1 MAQGGTEGLRYGTA
15 PSPERGLSSQDF
27 LPQPLIKALIA
38 RKNAGPLN
46 EVKTGLGLMF

>member
-1 MAQGGTEGLRYGTA
+1 MAHGGTKGRTA
-15 PSPERGLSSQDF
+15 PSPERGLGSQDF
-27 LPQPLIKALIA
+27 LPQPSIKALIT